1 MLINIAASLVIA
13 GLLLLVVGIMIAR
26 QYTLRAKLLS
36 AFLFIVLLS
45 LGLLAA
51 LDSYLM
57 SENLRQS
64 TNKVLDVAARQY
76 ADRIDQF
83 NEFNLESIQSEA
95 RLPAFVN
102 YIRLRG
108 AEPYH
113 SQTIKEILI
122 ALQSRQGKDIV
133 SYAVLN
139 KDGINMVDTVNQYI
153 GSDESQEIYFKE
165 VSLRQ
170 SPYQSPVIFSE
181 SEQPAL
187 FFSSPIEDVAAR
199 FLGVLRVKYD
209 ANILNSLLSDS
220 RGRIGRGAFAILLD
234 DNNLRLM
241 HGRRSDL
248 QYTMASNISAVDMQV
263 LADNGRVPQDSKRL
277 FVEHPD
283 FIEKLDTTRFNNTN
297 LQVNLFGMGEDEYSL
312 SIARL
317 NTVPWKV
324 VFAQPKAV
332 LTKPIEEQTR
342 ATLLFAS
349 GIALLVV
356 LIVSGTTRILLDPI
370 RRLTV
375 VVKQIGEGN
384 LETKAKVDT
393 NDEIGGLANAFND
406 MTNNVRVLVNDLEKE
421 IDNHKLTAD
430 SLRKLSQAIEQSPV
444 SVMITDLNG
453 DIEYVNPEFSRVTGY
468 AAAEVK
474 GKNPRFLKS
483 GHTPPSQF
491 TNMWNSITTGQSWS
505 GELYNKKKNG
515 DLFWENVT
523 ISPIKS
529 KDGQSTHYL
538 AIKEDISIRKEYEER
553 LMYQASY
560 DKLTDLPNRSLAF
573 DRLKQAL
580 ANAIRDK
587 ERLAVMYIDFD
598 HFKNINDTLGHYAG
612 DSFLKSMAE
621 RLKGIVRDVDTVA
634 RLGGDEFMLIL
645 TSTHHKSGEIPLS
658 EYRDQ
663 IQQKAAEI
671 LHKVAKP
678 CLIEDMEFSV
688 TASIG
693 IAIFPEDGD
702 DPHILLKNADTAMYR
717 GKRKGRNTFEEFTPE
732 MSDKIVKRV
741 EIESKLR
748 RAIEDG
754 RFYLKYQS
762 LVNTRSM
769 HLEGA
774 EALIRWEDEEL
785 GIIAPEIF
793 IPFAEESGAIV
804 DIGRWVIDRVCQDVK
819 GLRADKDNK
828 DFYIAINLSG
838 RQFRGKG
845 IARQISDT
853 LSKYDLNGD
862 SLELEITERLLMKD
876 VPEVLT
882 TLNQFKEMGIKLS
895 IDDFGTGYSSLSYLK
910 RFPFDVLKIDKAFV
924 QDIGVDPDDAALCE
938 AIISMAHSLG
948 LSVIG
953 EGVENEEQFEF
964 LRSRGAEI
972 VQGYYVSKP
981 MRYDEFKQFVTVS
994 DWIASTAE

>member
-1 MLINIAASLVIA
+1 
-13 GLLLLVVGIMIAR
+13 
-26 QYTLRAKLLS
+26 
-36 AFLFIVLLS
+36 
-45 LGLLAA
+45 
-51 LDSYLM
+51 
-57 SENLRQS
+57 
-64 TNKVLDVAARQY
+64 
-76 ADRIDQF
+76 
-83 NEFNLESIQSEA
+83 
-95 RLPAFVN
+95 
-102 YIRLRG
+102 
-108 AEPYH
+108 
-113 SQTIKEILI
+113 
-122 ALQSRQGKDIV
+122 
-133 SYAVLN
+133 
-139 KDGINMVDTVNQYI
+139 MVDTVNDYI
-153 GSDESQEIYFKE
+153 GSDESEEIYFKE
-165 VSLRQ
+165 VLLRK
-170 SPYQSPVIFSE
+170 SPYMSPVIFSKTE
-181 SEQPAL
+181 EPSIY
-187 FFSSPIEDVAAR
+187 FSSPIEDVTGR
-199 FLGVLRVKYD
+199 FLGVLRVKYN
-209 ANILNSLLSDS
+209 ARALSNLLSDS
-220 RGRIGRGAFAILLD
+220 RGRIGRGAFAILID
-234 DNNLRLM
+234 ENNLRLM

-248 QYTMASNISAVDMQV
+248 QYTLASNISAADLQA
-263 LADNGRVPQDSKRL
+263 LADEGRVPHDSKRL
-277 FVEHPD
+277 FVERPD
-283 FIEKLDTTRFNNTN
+283 FIEKLEKTRFTNTN
-297 LQVNLFGMGEDEYSL
+297 LQISLFGMGEDEYSL

-317 NTVPWKV
+317 NTAPWKV

-332 LTKPIEEQTR
+332 LIEPVEEQTR

-349 GIALLVV
+349 AIALLVV

-370 RRLTV
+370 RRLTE

-384 LETKAKVDT
+384 LETRANVYTK
-393 NDEIGGLANAFND
+393 DEIGGLANAFND
-406 MTNNVRVLVNDLEKE
+406 MTNNVRTLVNDLEKE
-421 IDNHKLTAD
+421 IDDHKLTAD

-444 SVMITDLNG
+444 SVMITDLDGN
-453 DIEYVNPEFSRVTGY
+453 IEYVNPEFSRVTGY
-468 AAAEVK
+468 TADEVM
-474 GKNPRFLKS
+474 GKNPRILKS

-491 TNMWNSITTGQSWS
+491 TNLWNSITTGQSWS

-529 KDGQSTHYL
+529 NEGKNTHYL

-587 ERLAVMYIDFD
+587 ERLAIMYIDFD
-598 HFKNINDTLGHYAG
+598 HFKNINDTLGHNAG
-612 DSFLKSMAE
+612 DNFLISMAE

-645 TSTHHKSGEIPLS
+645 TSTHHKSGELPLS
-658 EYRDQ
+658 EYREQ
-663 IQQKAAEI
+663 IQQKAAEV
-671 LHKVAKP
+671 LHKVAQP
-678 CLIEDMEFSV
+678 CVIEDMEFSV

-748 RAIEDG
+748 RAVEEE

-762 LVNTRSM
+762 LVNTRNM
-769 HLEGA
+769 RLEGA

-785 GIIAPEIF
+785 GYIAPEIF
-793 IPFAEESGAIV
+793 IPFAEESGVIV
-804 DIGRWVIDRVCQDVK
+804 DIGRWVIDRVCNDVK
-819 GLRADKDNK
+819 ALRASEDSK
-828 DFYIAINLSG
+828 DFYIAVNLSG

-845 IARQISDT
+845 IANQISDT
-853 LSKYDLNGD
+853 LSRYGLPGD
-862 SLELEITERLLMKD
+862 CLELEITERLLMKD

-882 TLNQFKEMGIKLS
+882 TLSQFKEMGIRLS

-924 QDIGVDPDDAALCE
+924 HDIGVDPDDAALCE

-981 MRYDEFKQFVTVS
+981 MRYDEFRQFVTVS
-994 DWIASTAE
+994 DWIASTAG

>member
-1 MLINIAASLVIA
+1 MLINIATILVVA

-26 QYTLRAKLLS
+26 QYTLRAKLLTS
-36 AFLFIVLLS
+36 FLFIVLLS

-57 SENLRQS
+57 SENLEE
-64 TNKVLDVAARQY
+64 TTYKILDVAARQY

-95 RLPAFVN
+95 RLPALVDFIK
-102 YIRLRG
+102 YRG
-108 AEPYH
+108 AKPYH
-113 SQTIKEILI
+113 SQTIREILT
-122 ALQSRQGKDIV
+122 ALQSRQAKDIV
-133 SYAVLN
+133 SFAVLN
-139 KDGINMVDTVNQYI
+139 KDGINMVDTVNASI
-153 GSDESQEIYFKE
+153 GSDESEEIYFKE
-165 VSLRQ
+165 VLLKK
-170 SPYQSPVIFSE
+170 SPYQSPVIFSRYE
-181 SEQPAL
+181 EPAL
-187 FFSSPIEDVAAR
+187 FFSSPIEDITGK
-199 FLGVLRVKYD
+199 FLGVLRVKYN
-209 ANILNSLLSDS
+209 ASVLNKLLSDS
-220 RGRIGRGAFAILLD
+220 RGRVGRGAFAMLMD
-234 DNNLRLM
+234 ESYLRLI
-241 HGRRSDL
+241 HGRRNDL
-248 QYTMASNISAVDMQV
+248 QNTLAIKISAADLNV
-263 LADNGRVPQDSKRL
+263 LEQNGRVPHNSKRL
-277 FVEHPD
+277 FAEQPEL
-283 FIEKLDTTRFNNTN
+283 INKLENTRFNNTN
-297 LQVNLFGMGEDEYSL
+297 LQIQLFGMGEDLYSL

-317 NTVPWKV
+317 TTAPWKV
-324 VFAQPKAV
+324 IFAQPKEV
-332 LTKPIEEQTR
+332 LIEPVEEQTR

-349 GIALLVV
+349 AIAFLVV
-356 LIVSGTTRILLDPI
+356 FIVAGTTRILLKPI
-370 RRLTV
+370 RQLTN

-384 LETKAKVDT
+384 LKIKANVDT
-393 NDEIGGLANAFND
+393 NDEIGGLADAFNE
-406 MTNNVRVLVNDLEKE
+406 MTTNVRVLVNDLEKE
-421 IDNHKLTAD
+421 IDDHKLTAD

-444 SVMITDLNG
+444 SVMITDLDGN
-453 DIEYVNPEFSRVTGY
+453 IEYVNPEFGRVTGY
-468 AAAEVK
+468 TSEEVI
-474 GKNPRFLKS
+474 GKNPRILKS

-523 ISPIKS
+523 VSPIKS
-529 KDGQSTHYL
+529 SDGKNTHYL

-573 DRLKQAL
+573 DRLRQAL
-580 ANAIRDK
+580 ANAIRDR
-587 ERLAVMYIDFD
+587 ERLAVMYVDFD
-598 HFKNINDTLGHYAG
+598 HFKNINDTLGHNAG
-612 DSFLKSMAE
+612 DSFLISMAE

-671 LHKVAKP
+671 LHKVAQP
-678 CLIEDMEFSV
+678 CVIEDMEFSV

-748 RAIEDG
+748 RAVEEEK
-754 RFYLKYQS
+754 FYITYQS
-762 LVNTRSM
+762 LVNTRTM
-769 HLEGA
+769 RLAGA
-774 EALIRWEDEEL
+774 EALIRWEDDEL
-785 GIIAPEIF
+785 GHIAPEIF
-793 IPFAEESGAIV
+793 IPFAEESGVIV
-804 DIGRWVIDRVCQDVK
+804 DIGRWVLDSVCRDVK
-819 GLRADKDNK
+819 GLRADQDSK
-828 DFYIAINLSG
+828 DFYIAVNLSG

-845 IARQISDT
+845 FARQVSDT
-853 LSKYDLNGD
+853 LSKYKLHGS

-876 VPEVLT
+876 VPEVIT
-882 TLNQFKEMGIKLS
+882 TLDQLKEMGIRLS

-910 RFPFDVLKIDKAFV
+910 RFPFDVLKIDKMFV
-924 QDIGVDPDDAALCE
+924 HDIGVDPDNAALCE

-948 LSVIG
+948 LSVVG

-964 LRSRGAEI
+964 LRLRGAEI

-994 DWIASTAE
+994 DWIASTVG

>member
-1 MLINIAASLVIA
+1 MLINIAASLVVA

-26 QYTLRAKLLS
+26 QYTLRAKLLT

-64 TNKVLDVAARQY
+64 TNRILDAAARQY

-102 YIRLRG
+102 YIKLRG

-113 SQTIKEILI
+113 SQTIREILI
-122 ALQSRQGKDIV
+122 ALQSRQGNEIV

-139 KDGINMVDTVNQYI
+139 KDGINMVDTVNDYI
-153 GSDESQEIYFKE
+153 GRDEGGELYFTE
-165 VSLRQ
+165 VKLRQ
-170 SPYQSPVIFSE
+170 SPYQSPVMFSKSAE
-181 SEQPAL
+181 PSIY
-187 FFSSPIEDVAAR
+187 FSSPIEDVTGR
-199 FLGVLRVKYD
+199 FLGVLRVKYN
-209 ANILNSLLSDS
+209 ARVLNNLMSDS
-220 RGRIGRGAFAILLD
+220 RGRIGRGAFAILID
-234 DNNLRLM
+234 ENNLRLM

-248 QYTMASNISAVDMQV
+248 QYTMATSISAVDLQV
-263 LADNGRVPQDSKRL
+263 LADEGRVPHDSKRL
-277 FVEHPD
+277 FVEHPELID
-283 FIEKLDTTRFNNTN
+283 KLEKTRFNNTN
-297 LQVNLFGMGEDEYSL
+297 LQISLFGMGEDEYSL

-317 NTVPWKV
+317 NSVPWKL

-332 LTKPIEEQTR
+332 LVEPVEEQTR

-349 GIALLVV
+349 AIALLVV

-370 RRLTV
+370 RRLTE

-384 LETKAKVDT
+384 LETKANVYTK
-393 NDEIGGLANAFND
+393 DEIGGLANAFND

-421 IDNHKLTAD
+421 IDDHKLTAD

-444 SVMITDLNG
+444 SVMITDLEGN
-453 DIEYVNPEFSRVTGY
+453 IEYVNPEFSRVTGY
-468 AAAEVK
+468 AVDEVM

-491 TNMWNSITTGQSWS
+491 VNLWNSITTGQSWS

-529 KDGQSTHYL
+529 KDGRNTHYL

-587 ERLAVMYIDFD
+587 ERLAIMYIDFD
-598 HFKNINDTLGHYAG
+598 HFKNINDTLGHNAG
-612 DSFLKSMAE
+612 DNFLIAMAE

-645 TSTHHKSGEIPLS
+645 TSTHHKSGEIPLAD
-658 EYRDQ
+658 YREQ

-671 LHKVAKP
+671 LYKVAQP
-678 CLIEDMEFSV
+678 CVIEDMEFSV

-717 GKRKGRNTFEEFTPE
+717 GKRKGRNTYEEFTPE

-748 RAIEDG
+748 RAVEDE

-762 LVNTRSM
+762 LVNTRNM
-769 HLEGA
+769 RLEGA

-785 GIIAPEIF
+785 GYIAPEIF
-793 IPFAEESGAIV
+793 IPFAEESGVIV
-804 DIGRWVIDRVCQDVK
+804 DIGRWVIDKVCEDVK
-819 GLRADKDNK
+819 GLREDEDNK
-828 DFYIAINLSG
+828 DFYIAVNLSG

-845 IARQISDT
+845 IAGQISDT
-853 LSKYDLNGD
+853 LSKYDLPGNC
-862 SLELEITERLLMKD
+862 LELEITERLLMKD

-882 TLNQFKEMGIKLS
+882 TLSQFKEMGIKLS

-924 QDIGVDPDDAALCE
+924 HDIAVDPDDAALCE

-981 MRYDEFKQFVTVS
+981 MRYEEFKQFVTVS
-994 DWIASTAE
+994 DWIASTAG

>member
-1 MLINIAASLVIA
+1 MLINIATILVVA

-26 QYTLRAKLLS
+26 QYTLRAKLLTT
-36 AFLFIVLLS
+36 FLFIVLLS

-57 SENLRQS
+57 SENLEE
-64 TNKVLDVAARQY
+64 TTYKILDVAARQY

-95 RLPAFVN
+95 RLPALVN
-102 YIRLRG
+102 YIKYRG

-113 SQTIKEILI
+113 SQTVREILI

-139 KDGINMVDTVNQYI
+139 KDGINMVDTVNELI
-153 GSDESQEIYFKE
+153 GKDESEETYFKE
-165 VSLRQ
+165 VVLKK
-170 SPYQSPVIFSE
+170 SPYQSPVIFSKYE
-181 SEQPAL
+181 EPAL
-187 FFSSPIEDVAAR
+187 YFSSPIEDITGN
-199 FLGVLRVKYD
+199 FLGVLRVKYN
-209 ANILNSLLSDS
+209 ASVLNKLLSDS
-220 RGRIGRGAFAILLD
+220 RGRVGRGAFAMLMD
-234 DNNLRLM
+234 ENYLRLI
-241 HGRRSDL
+241 HGRRNDL
-248 QYTMASNISAVDMQV
+248 QYTLATDISAAELMV
-263 LADNGRVPQDSKRL
+263 LEQSGRVEHKSKSL
-277 FVEHPD
+277 FAEQPEL
-283 FIEKLDTTRFNNTN
+283 IEKLENTRFNNTN
-297 LQVNLFGMGEDEYSL
+297 LQIQLFGMGEDLYSL

-317 NTVPWKV
+317 NTAPWKV
-324 VFAQPKAV
+324 VFAQPKEV
-332 LTKPIEEQTR
+332 LIEPVEEQTR

-349 GIALLVV
+349 AIALLVV
-356 LIVSGTTRILLDPI
+356 LIVSGTTRILLEPI
-370 RRLTV
+370 RRLTNV
-375 VVKQIGEGN
+375 VRQIGEGN
-384 LETKAKVDT
+384 LKIKANVDT
-393 NDEIGGLANAFND
+393 NDEIGGLANAFNE

-421 IDNHKLTAD
+421 IDDHKMTAD

-444 SVMITDLNG
+444 SVMITDLDGN
-453 DIEYVNPEFSRVTGY
+453 IEYVNPEFSRVTGY
-468 AAAEVK
+468 TGEEVI
-474 GKNPRFLKS
+474 GKNPRILKS

-523 ISPIKS
+523 VSPIKS
-529 KDGQSTHYL
+529 SDGKNTHYL

-580 ANAIRDK
+580 ANAIRDR
-587 ERLAVMYIDFD
+587 ERLAVMYVDFD
-598 HFKNINDTLGHYAG
+598 HFKNINDTLGHNAG
-612 DSFLKSMAE
+612 DSFLISMAE

-645 TSTHHKSGEIPLS
+645 TSTHHMSGEIPLS
-658 EYRDQ
+658 EYRDH

-671 LHKVAKP
+671 LHKVAQP
-678 CLIEDMEFSV
+678 CVIEDMEFSV

-748 RAIEDG
+748 RAVEDEK
-754 RFYLKYQS
+754 FYITYQS
-762 LVNTRSM
+762 LVHTRTM
-769 HLEGA
+769 RLAGA
-774 EALIRWEDEEL
+774 EALIRWEDDEL
-785 GIIAPEIF
+785 GHIAPEIF
-793 IPFAEESGAIV
+793 IPFAEESGVIV
-804 DIGRWVIDRVCQDVK
+804 DIGRWVLDSVCRDVK
-819 GLRADKDNK
+819 GLRADQDSK
-828 DFYIAINLSG
+828 DFYIAVNLSG

-845 IARQISDT
+845 FARQVSDT
-853 LSKYDLNGD
+853 LSKYKLHGN

-876 VPEVLT
+876 VPDVIT
-882 TLNQFKEMGIKLS
+882 TLNQLKEMGIRLS

-910 RFPFDVLKIDKAFV
+910 RFPFDVLKIDKMFV
-924 QDIGVDPDDAALCE
+924 HDIGVDPDNAALCE

-948 LSVIG
+948 LSVVG

-981 MRYDEFKQFVTVS
+981 MQYGEFKQFVTVS
-994 DWIASTAE
+994 DWLASTMG

>member
-122 ALQSRQGKDIV
+122 ALQSRQGKEIV

-187 FFSSPIEDVAAR
+187 FFSSPIEDVAGR

-248 QYTMASNISAVDMQV
+248 QYTMASNISAVDLQV
-263 LADNGRVPQDSKRL
+263 LADNGRVPPDSKRL

-297 LQVNLFGMGEDEYSL
+297 LQVSLFGMGEDEYSL